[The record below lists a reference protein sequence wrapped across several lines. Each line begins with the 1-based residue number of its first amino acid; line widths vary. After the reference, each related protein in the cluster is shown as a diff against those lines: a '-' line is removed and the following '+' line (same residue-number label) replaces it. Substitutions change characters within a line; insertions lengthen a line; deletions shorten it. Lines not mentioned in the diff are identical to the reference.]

1 MARPSVLTTAIATA
15 ALVFGA
21 GAVSAGT
28 LDSSVNIKNNS
39 SWEIH
44 QVYVSPIDKTDWGDN
59 LLKGNVVESKGG
71 SVEIFKI
78 ACDTY
83 DVRLVD
89 EDGAMCI
96 VPDISLCAEKDAWV
110 VEDEDLLA
118 CQADSAE

>member
-1 MARPSVLTTAIATA
+1 MTRFSILTTAIATA

-28 LDSSVNIKNNS
+28 LDSVVNIQNNS

-44 QVYVSPIDKTDWGDN
+44 QVYVSPIDKAEWGDN
-59 LLKGNVVESKGG
+59 LLKGNVVEAKGG

-83 DVRLVD
+83 DVRLID
-89 EDGAMCI
+89 EDGGECV

-110 VEDEDLLA
+110 IEDEDLLA
-118 CQADSAE
+118 CQANTE